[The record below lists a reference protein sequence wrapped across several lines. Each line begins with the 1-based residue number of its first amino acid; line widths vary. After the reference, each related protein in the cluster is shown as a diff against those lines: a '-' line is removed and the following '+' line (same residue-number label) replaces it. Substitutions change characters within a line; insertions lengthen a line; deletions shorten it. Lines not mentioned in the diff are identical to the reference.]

1 MLNHL
6 APTITQPPRLHIAL
20 QRCAS
25 VSSARACPVL
35 RESNEALYWQ
45 LVPPV
50 KAWVSGERCIDN
62 DAGCVPSDEH
72 VLPSPRLPPSHPLLP
87 PALHA
92 SASSACYHTAET
104 CGAHARAS
112 AKGLCVPGFHF
123 HWQPVEQNGVERS
136 GTSADS
142 WLRRVH
148 RRGHHIHPLH
158 HPLSVRSQ
166 QQSYCHTRRRRH
178 IIQHERRAD

>member
-72 VLPSPRLPPSHPLLP
+72 VLPPPPAYPLLTRCFRRPCMPARRALAITP
-87 PALHA
+87 PKRAARMQGLLRKD
-92 SASSACYHTAET
+92 SVC
-104 CGAHARAS
+104 RAS
-112 AKGLCVPGFHF
+112 TSTGSLLNRMESSGVARVQIPGF
-123 HWQPVEQNGVERS
+123 VVYIGVAITFILSIILYRCGRS
-136 GTSADS
+136 SSHTVT
-142 WLRRVH
+142 RVA
-148 RRGHHIHPLH
+148 G
-158 HPLSVRSQ
+158 
-166 QQSYCHTRRRRH
+166 H